1 LLSGIEAPGGPTGE
15 SASRWPGLL
24 DCDRPLM
31 AAYDTA
37 MLDLDGVVYIGG
49 DAVAGAAD
57 HLESA
62 RRAGMQL
69 AFVTN
74 NASRTP
80 DQVAER
86 LRAVGVPA
94 QATDVVT
101 SAQAAARMIA
111 RLVPTGANVLVVG
124 GEGLIAAL
132 AEHDLHAVAF
142 ADDDP
147 AGVVSGFHP
156 DLGWRMLAEGS
167 IAVGRGLPWVASNT
181 DLTLPTAR
189 GLVPGNGTFV
199 AAITTATGRR
209 PEVAGKPL
217 RPLFDETVLRVGAE
231 RPLVVGDRL
240 DTDIEGANNSAAHS
254 LLVMTGVTD
263 LKAVA
268 GAPANQR
275 PTYLSMDLGGLA
287 SSQTKVKLSA
297 VAEAEAAASS
307 GALVYAE
314 CGGWRS
320 SVDEAGI
327 VSLSGAGAADDG
339 LRATVAVA
347 WNWMSTCAGVDSRRA
362 DPEPDVRAVLPI
374 LGMEPSREERI
385 R

>member
-1 LLSGIEAPGGPTGE
+1 LLSAIQASGGPVGE
-15 SASRWPGLL
+15 PTSCWPGLL

-31 AAYDTA
+31 QAYDTA

-49 DAVAGAAD
+49 DAVVGAAE

-62 RRAGMQL
+62 RRAGMHL

-86 LRAVGVPA
+86 LRALNVPA
-94 QATDVVT
+94 QGTDVVT
-101 SAQAAARMIA
+101 SAQAAARIMA
-111 RLVPTGANVLVVG
+111 RLVPAGANVLVVG
-124 GEGLIAAL
+124 GEGLVAAL
-132 AEHDLHAVAF
+132 AEQDLRAVGS

-156 DLGWRMLAEGS
+156 DLGWRQLAEGA

-189 GLVPGNGTFV
+189 GLVPGNGTLV
-199 AAITTATGRR
+199 AAITVATGRN

-217 RPLFDETVLRVGAE
+217 RPLFDETVLRVGAI

-263 LKAVA
+263 LQGVA
-268 GAPANQR
+268 SAPTHQR
-275 PTYLSMDLGGLA
+275 PTYLSMDLAGLA
-287 SSQTKVKLSA
+287 APQTRVEMPA
-297 VAEAEAAASS
+297 PASPD
-307 GALVYAE
+307 ALAYAE
-314 CGGWRS
+314 CGGWRC
-320 SVDEAGI
+320 SVDQAGT
-327 VSLSGAGAADDG
+327 VSLSGAGATDDG

-347 WNWMSTCAGVDSRRA
+347 WDWMSHAEGEGSRPA
-362 DPEPDVRAVLPI
+362 DREPDVRAVLPM
-374 LGMEPSREERI
+374 LGMEPGRDQRI

>member
-1 LLSGIEAPGGPTGE
+1 
-15 SASRWPGLL
+15 
-24 DCDRPLM
+24 M
-31 AAYDTA
+31 QAYDTA

-49 DAVAGAAD
+49 DAVAGAAE

-62 RRAGMQL
+62 RRAGMHL

-86 LRAVGVPA
+86 LRALNVPA
-94 QATDVVT
+94 QGTDVVT
-101 SAQAAARMIA
+101 SAQAAARMMA
-111 RLVPTGANVLVVG
+111 RLVPAGASVLVVG
-124 GEGLIAAL
+124 GEGLVAAL
-132 AEHDLHAVAF
+132 AEQDLRAVGSAE
-142 ADDDP
+142 DHP

-156 DLGWRMLAEGS
+156 DLSWRQLAEGA

-189 GLVPGNGTFV
+189 GLVPGNGTLV
-199 AAITTATGRR
+199 AAITVATGRN

-217 RPLFDETVLRVGAE
+217 RPLFDETVLRVGAV

-263 LKAVA
+263 LQAVA
-268 GAPANQR
+268 SAPTHQR
-275 PTYLSMDLGGLA
+275 PTYLSMDLAGLA
-287 SSQTKVKLSA
+287 APQIRVEMPAS
-297 VAEAEAAASS
+297 ASS
-307 GALVYAE
+307 DALVYAE

-320 SVDEAGI
+320 SVDQAGN
-327 VSLSGAGAADDG
+327 VSLSGAGATDDG

-347 WNWMSTCAGVDSRRA
+347 WDWMSHGEGEGSRPA
-362 DPEPDVRAVLPI
+362 DREPDVRAVLPM
-374 LGMEPSREERI
+374 LGMEPGRDQRI

>member
-1 LLSGIEAPGGPTGE
+1 M
-15 SASRWPGLL
+15 
-24 DCDRPLM
+24 D
-31 AAYDTA
+31 AYDTA

-49 DAVAGAAD
+49 DAVAGAAE

-62 RRAGMQL
+62 RRAGMHL

-80 DQVAER
+80 HQVAER
-86 LRAVGVPA
+86 LRALDVPA

-101 SAQAAARMIA
+101 SAQAAARMMA
-111 RLVPTGANVLVVG
+111 RLVPAGSNVLVVG
-124 GEGLIAAL
+124 GEGLVAAL
-132 AEHDLHAVAF
+132 AEQDLCVVGS
-142 ADDDP
+142 ADDAP

-156 DLGWRMLAEGS
+156 DLGWRLLAEGA

-189 GLVPGNGTFV
+189 GQVPGNGTLV
-199 AAITTATGRR
+199 AAITVATGRK

-217 RPLFDETVLRVGAE
+217 RPLFDETVLRVGAV

-263 LKAVA
+263 LQAVA
-268 GAPANQR
+268 SAPANQR
-275 PTYLSMDLGGLA
+275 PTYLSMDLAGLA
-287 SSQTKVKLSA
+287 APQTRVELSSPASA
-297 VAEAEAAASS
+297 DAS
-307 GALVYAE
+307 GYAE

-320 SVDEAGI
+320 SVDRTGI
-327 VSLSGAGAADDG
+327 VTLSGAGTTDDG
-339 LRATVAVA
+339 LRATVAAA
-347 WNWMSTCAGVDSRRA
+347 WHWMSHGAGEGSRASDR
-362 DPEPDVRAVLPI
+362 EPDVRAVLPV
-374 LGMEPSREERI
+374 LRMVPGRDERI